1 MGVSAQAPSGRGRS
15 LVPGLAQVHA
25 RRWLALGLGALLPLA
40 FAPFGI
46 YPLAPLC
53 LAGLFA
59 LWEDERPR
67 AAASQAFCFGFGAF
81 LVGLHW
87 LYISLHTFGK
97 APLFV
102 SLPLMLGL
110 IAVLSGYLAGLAY
123 VVNRWFAMRGLARWL
138 LVLPAAWTL
147 VEWLRGWVLGGFPW
161 LSIGY
166 SQIDSPLAGLA
177 PVAGVFAVS
186 FVVALTAGALI
197 ALVRGS
203 HLQRVV
209 AVVVAASLWLAS
221 GALRAVEWTEP
232 AGERISVALVQGGIT
247 QDRKWLPEEL
257 EPTKALYQ
265 LLTEQHLDAD
275 LIVWPEAAVPQ
286 LLDEMA
292 TWLEPIFEM
301 VRTGGKSLIFGVVEY
316 DASTQSYYN
325 AVLGYDGNISVYRK
339 RHLVPFGEFFPVPA
353 FVRKWLR
360 LMSLPYTDFAHG
372 DAAQPPLALDGQH
385 IGVSICY
392 EDAFGNEL
400 IGVLDRATLLANVSN
415 DAWFGGSVA
424 PHQHLQIARMRAL
437 EAGRYLMRTT
447 NTGITA
453 VIDAEGRVEKA
464 IPQFDPAVLSGSVQP
479 RTGLTP
485 YARFGNWP
493 VILCTLLALAAV
505 GATARWRRVTA
516 P

>member
-1 MGVSAQAPSGRGRS
+1 VR
-15 LVPGLAQVHA
+15 PGLASGRA
-25 RRWLALGLGALLPLA
+25 RRWVALGLGALLPLA

-53 LAGLFA
+53 LAALFL
-59 LWEDERPR
+59 LWEGESPRR
-67 AAASQAFCFGFGAF
+67 AAGHAFWFGFGAY

-110 IAVLSGYLAGLAY
+110 IAVLSGYLAAIGY
-123 VVNRWFAMRGLARWL
+123 VVNRFFVAQGLVRWL
-138 LVLPAAWTL
+138 LLLPAAWTL

-161 LSIGY
+161 LSLGY
-166 SQIDSPLAGLA
+166 SQIDAPLSSLA
-177 PVAGVFAVS
+177 PLGGVYAIG
-186 FVVALTAGALI
+186 FVVAVSAGAVV
-197 ALVRGS
+197 ALLRGNVR
-203 HLQRVV
+203 QRVI
-209 AVVVAASLWLAS
+209 AVGATAVLWLVSAGLHGIDWTRPS
-221 GALRAVEWTEP
+221 GDPIT
-232 AGERISVALVQGGIT
+232 VALVQGGIT
-247 QDRKWLPEEL
+247 QDRKWQPEEL

-265 LLTEQHLDAD
+265 NLTEQHLDAD

-286 LLDEMA
+286 LLDEMGDYLA
-292 TWLEPIFEM
+292 PILEL
-301 VRTGGKSLIFGVVEY
+301 VHGHGKSILLGVVEY
-316 DASTQSYYN
+316 DAASNSYYN
-325 AVLGYDGNISVYRK
+325 SVLGYDGEFSRYHK

-353 FVRKWLR
+353 FVRNWLR
-360 LMSLPYTDFAHG
+360 LMSLPYSDFAHG
-372 DAAQPPLALDGQH
+372 DPAQPPLAIGGQH
-385 IGVSICY
+385 IGMSICY
-392 EDAFGNEL
+392 EDAFGAEL

-424 PHQHLQIARMRAL
+424 PHQHLQIGRMRAL

-453 VIDAEGRVEKA
+453 IIGANGKVEKE
-464 IPQFDPAVLSGSVQP
+464 IPQFDPAVLTGRVQP

-493 VILCTLLALAAV
+493 VMLCVLLALGIAAV
-505 GATARWRRVTA
+505 VRRRS
-516 P
+516 